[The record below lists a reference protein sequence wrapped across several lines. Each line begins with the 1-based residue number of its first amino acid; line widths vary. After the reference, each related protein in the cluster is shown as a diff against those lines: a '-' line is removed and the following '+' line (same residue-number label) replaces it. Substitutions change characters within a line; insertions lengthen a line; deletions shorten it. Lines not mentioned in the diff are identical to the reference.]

1 MNNGIIL
8 SLLQNIAILLAFS
21 MLYDYAWVK
30 SKEII
35 KITKKIFIGF
45 VLGSIG
51 IVLMLT
57 PWTLYPGLVFDSR
70 SIMLSVSGLFFGAI
84 PTIIAMI
91 ITSLYRVFMG
101 GDGMW
106 MGIAVI
112 LTSGTIGILW
122 SKIKL
127 KNIKNIKHKE
137 LIYVGLLVHIIML
150 ACTAF
155 LPKESILPT
164 LKTISIPVIIIY
176 PLATLIFGRL
186 LVKQYQNWQVRKAL
200 HESEQRWQFALEGS
214 GDGVWDWNPQTGEVF
229 YSKQWKSMFGFK
241 EDEIENNL
249 MEWDKRIH
257 PNDKEKVRVDL
268 KKHLKGE
275 TKRYMNEHRI
285 LCKDGTYKWIL
296 DRGKVM
302 ERDENNNPVRVI
314 GTHKDISVRKLTEIH
329 LKETNEEYLSL
340 NEEYLSQNE
349 ELQESLERTEKLNEE
364 LAKAKAKAEESDRLK
379 SAFLANMSHEIR
391 TPMNAIIGFSGLLNR
406 TKSKQK
412 AEIYIKHIQN
422 SGDRLLRIIDD
433 IIDISKIESNQ
444 LRIEYDWCK
453 VFEMVDD
460 TVMYHQQSSIAHS
473 QKKLKLIHSTTKELS
488 STVIKTDPVRLKQ
501 VLDNL
506 VSNAIKYS
514 DKGTID
520 VSFTVDNANK
530 KINFKVKD
538 EGIGISEQDLS
549 VIFDRFMQ
557 SDNRRLKE
565 GTGLGLAI
573 SKGIL
578 NLMNGD
584 INVQSELGKGSVFSF
599 SLPLILHQQ
608 VDVKLDEE
616 PEVPVRENDFTGKLI
631 YIAEDDLPSFLL
643 MEEILAPT
651 NIEVKHASNGI
662 QLLEMV
668 NKEKPDLI
676 LLDINMPVMDGLEFM
691 QKIKSLTIDVPVIAQ
706 TAYAMENDKEKCLQ
720 AGCID
725 YLSKPIVPEL
735 LLQIVE
741 KYLR

>member
-8 SLLQNIAILLAFS
+8 SLLQNIAILIAFS

-30 SKEII
+30 SKKII
-35 KITKKIFIGF
+35 RITKKIFIGF
-45 VLGSIG
+45 ILGCIG

-57 PWTLYPGLVFDSR
+57 PWTLYPGLVFDTR

-122 SKIKL
+122 SNFKL
-127 KNIKNIKHKE
+127 KNSKIIKHKE
-137 LIYVGLLVHIIML
+137 LIYVGLLVHVIML

-164 LKTISIPVIIIY
+164 LKTISLPVIILY
-176 PLATLIFGRL
+176 PLATLILGRL
-186 LVKQYQNWQVRKAL
+186 LVKQYQNWQIRKAL
-200 HESEQRWQFALEGS
+200 HESEQRWKFALEGS
-214 GDGVWDWNPQTGEVF
+214 GDGVWDWNPQTGEVY
-229 YSKQWKSMFGFK
+229 YSRQWKAMLGFK

-249 MEWDKRIH
+249 KEWDKRVH
-257 PNDKEKVRVDL
+257 PDDKEKVYADL
-268 KKHLKGE
+268 KEHLKGE
-275 TKRYMNEHRI
+275 TNRYVNEHRV
-285 LCKDGTYKWIL
+285 LCKDGSYKWIL
-296 DRGKVM
+296 DSGKVM

-314 GTHKDISVRKLTEIH
+314 GTHKDISKRKNAETH
-329 LKETNEEYLSL
+329 LKESNEEYLSL

-349 ELQESLERTEKLNEE
+349 ELQESLEQTERLNEE
-364 LAKAKAKAEESDRLK
+364 LLEAKAKAEESDRLK

-391 TPMNAIIGFSGLLNR
+391 TPMNAIIGFSGLLNKAR
-406 TKSKQK
+406 SRQK
-412 AEIYIKHIQN
+412 ADVYIKHIQN

-444 LRIEYDWCK
+444 LGIEYDWCK

-460 TVMYHQQSSIAHS
+460 TVLYHRQSSITHS
-473 QKKLKLIHSTTKELS
+473 QKKLKLIHSTDKKLS
-488 STVIKTDPVRLKQ
+488 STFIKTDPIRLKQ

-520 VSFTVDNANK
+520 VSFTIDDTNQ

-538 EGIGISEQDLS
+538 EGIGISKQDLS

-584 INVQSELGKGSVFSF
+584 INVQSDLSKGSVFSF

-608 VDVKLDEE
+608 VDVILDEE
-616 PEVPVRENDFTGKLI
+616 PEAPMSENDFSGKLI
-631 YIAEDDLPSFLL
+631 YIAEDDITSYLL
-643 MEEILAPT
+643 MEEILART
-651 NIEVKHASNGI
+651 NIEIEHASNGK

-668 NKEKPDLI
+668 KNKKPDLI

-691 QKIKSLTIDVPVIAQ
+691 HKLKSLSINVPVIAQ
-706 TAYAMENDKEKCLQ
+706 TAYAMQNDKEKYLQ

-725 YLSKPIVPEL
+725 YLSKPIIPEL
-735 LLQIVE
+735 LMQRVE